1 LKVAEEA
8 CKKCDDL
15 KMEYIKKINDNQNNE
30 FMKGRAAE
38 WLIDSIIRIN

>member
-1 LKVAEEA
+1 
-8 CKKCDDL
+8 
-15 KMEYIKKINDNQNNE
+15 MEYIKKINDNQNNE